1 MAWEPSKFQV
11 SLPDDFLTLL
21 NQRNANVS
29 LDEQVKVTLAV
40 GLFLEKKVTL
50 ARAAELAGKSLS
62 DFIDYLGDRGIAWME
77 YTEEDRRLDDQ
88 AIAKLLVEEGE
99 KGD

>member
-11 SLPDDFLTLL
+11 SLPDDFLPLL
-21 NQRNANVS
+21 NQRNTNVS
-29 LDEQVKVTLAV
+29 LDDQVKVTLAV

-62 DFIDYLGDRGIAWME
+62 DFIDYLSDRGIAWME

-88 AIAKLLVEEGE
+88 TIAKLLAEEGE
-99 KGD
+99 QDA

>member
-1 MAWEPSKFQV
+1 MAWETSKFQV
-11 SLPDDFLTLL
+11 SLPDDFLPLL

-88 AIAKLLVEEGE
+88 AIAKFLAEEGE
-99 KGD
+99 KDD